1 MIRLTR
7 LSPPALNFF
16 IGLAEDTIR
25 RRTYAPV
32 TPRQVALQIAWRE
45 RNREHILNAQRERRV
60 AIAALRPR
68 SVRCTHPAVVSFIVE
83 GLSDIHG
90 QEKARARGYMRQ
102 YCLANPGYVQAKREG
117 QLEKQRE
124 ISLRVAARKKAQLE
138 EQRPKPE
145 TWTPPVWQ
153 FLVGAFAAELDKQRA
168 GYLPPSHPART
179 TLRAQ
184 QKAWRKANPDKHAA
198 SKAKWRRNR
207 RAQRRPEDRLLSALR
222 RRLVEAVR
230 QKRGHKSAN
239 TVALLG
245 CTIPEL
251 RARLESL
258 FAPGMSWDNY
268 GPLTW
273 HIDHI
278 KPCAKFD
285 LTQPDQQRACFH
297 YTNLQPLW
305 AGDNILKGDKYDVAA

>member
-1 MIRLTR
+1 MVR
-7 LSPPALNFF
+7 A
-16 IGLAEDTIR
+16 
-25 RRTYAPV
+25 Y
-32 TPRQVALQIAWRE
+32 QK
-45 RNREHILNAQRERRV
+45 RNRAHTNKKQRELRA

-68 SVRCTHPAVVSFIVE
+68 PVRCTHPAVVGFIVE
-83 GLSDIHG
+83 GLSDIH
-90 QEKARARGYMRQ
+90 ERKKAYARGYFSQ
-102 YCLANPGYVQAKREG
+102 YCVKNPGYVQAKREG
-117 QLEKQRE
+117 QQEKQRE
-124 ISLRVAARKKAQLE
+124 ISLHVAAQKKAQLE

-153 FLVGAFAAELDKQRA
+153 FLVGALAAELEKQRA
-168 GYLPPSHPART
+168 GYPPKSSSVRT

-207 RAQRRPEDRLLSALR
+207 RAQRRPEDIILSSLR
-222 RRLVEAVR
+222 RRLGEAVR
-230 QKRGHKSAN
+230 LKHGHKSAN

-305 AGDNILKGDKYDVAA
+305 AEDNILKGDKYDVAA